1 MQTLSVAKELLLTA
15 DDLQGKAICKTNAR
29 TTLNFGIMIYC
40 RSFLRKANKGQ
51 ESSCTPLNVGDVAKG
66 LSAFARILSL
76 GLQFSIAF
84 PLAASRLPFFW
95 VSEILLSLCAR
106 PSSRGFLRQ
115 IYRSAHLSL
124 LDKCL
129 ANVHNLVRSTVS
141 VYMLRFLVVYIM
153 KSFSEKNNIAGEVS
167 HKGSRFHRLLNMS
180 TSKQVFWPQA

>member
-15 DDLQGKAICKTNAR
+15 DDLQGKAICKANAR
-29 TTLNFGIMIYC
+29 TTLNSGILIYC

-51 ESSCTPLNVGDVAKG
+51 ESSPLNVGDVAKG
-66 LSAFARILSL
+66 LSAIARILSL

-84 PLAASRLPFFW
+84 PLAASRLPFLW

-141 VYMLRFLVVYIM
+141 V
-153 KSFSEKNNIAGEVS
+153 
-167 HKGSRFHRLLNMS
+167 
-180 TSKQVFWPQA
+180 